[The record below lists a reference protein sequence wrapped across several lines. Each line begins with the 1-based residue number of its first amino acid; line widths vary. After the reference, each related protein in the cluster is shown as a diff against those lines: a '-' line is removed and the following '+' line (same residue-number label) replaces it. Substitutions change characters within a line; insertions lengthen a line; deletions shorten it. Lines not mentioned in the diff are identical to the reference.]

1 MRVLGIETST
11 PVCSVA
17 LVDSER
23 VVAEYT
29 LDVGVGH
36 AERLLPM
43 VRRILEDAGLQ
54 VSDLDGVA
62 VAAGPG
68 SFTGLRIGM
77 SAAKGLCLASDLSL
91 LAVPTLEGL
100 ALPMVSAGLPVCS
113 MLDARRGEVYAG
125 VYGLD
130 GERLVSLVADD
141 ALPVE
146 GLLPR
151 LPRPVRF
158 VGEGAVVYRE
168 RILDAL
174 GEEARFVPGA
184 SNHPGAASV
193 ALLGEIRLAAGEV
206 ADLASAEPNYLRR
219 SQAERVR
226 EERLDSVRGN
236 AN

>member
-1 MRVLGIETST
+1 MRILGIETST
-11 PVCSVA
+11 PVCGVA
-17 LVDSER
+17 LVDSEW

-29 LDVGVGH
+29 LDAGVGH

-54 VSDLDGVA
+54 PSDLDGVA

-77 SAAKGLCLASDLSL
+77 STAKGLCLASDLPL

-100 ALPMVSAGLPVCS
+100 ALRMASAGLPVCS

-174 GEEARFVPGA
+174 GEEARFVHHGMTSSDVLDTA
-184 SNHPGAASV
+184 FAVQLTEAADI
-193 ALLGEIRLAAGEV
+193 LLADMDKVLAALKTRG
-206 ADLASAEPNYLRR
+206 S
-219 SQAERVR
+219 SQGAIG
-226 EERLDSVRGN
+226 S
-236 AN
+236 